1 MSNELMPT
9 QIHPNRIRQ
18 VLFLSLIL
26 FLGLIIFKELYFM
39 MSALLGAIT
48 LYVIMRNSMIKLVTK
63 YRMKRWLSALILMVI
78 SFILLVIPVAWMAS
92 VAIKK
97 LGPFF
102 QNPEIVTNAFEQIHQ
117 YLINKFNIDILKK
130 ENVSKISAQVMPFAQ
145 KTIGGT
151 LNTAGNLL
159 VMYVVLYFLLVQ
171 ITQVELWIRRNLPF
185 NNQNSQFFLVEFKN
199 LVHSNA
205 IGIPIVAII
214 QGIAAMLGY
223 WIFGV
228 NGFVLMGML
237 TAICSVIPLV
247 GPSIVWVPLSIY
259 TLSQGQQWQGIG
271 IALWGFIA
279 VGSVDNIAR
288 FALQKKLSDVHPLIT
303 ILGVIVGISLFGF
316 MGVIFGPILLSMFL
330 LLTRI
335 YNDEFVNPTEIT
347 EVVEPD
353 NETTKT
359 DTDG

>member
-1 MSNELMPT
+1 
-9 QIHPNRIRQ
+9 
-18 VLFLSLIL
+18 
-26 FLGLIIFKELYFM
+26 
-39 MSALLGAIT
+39 
-48 LYVIMRNSMIKLVTK
+48 
-63 YRMKRWLSALILMVI
+63 
-78 SFILLVIPVAWMAS
+78 
-92 VAIKK
+92 
-97 LGPFF
+97 
-102 QNPEIVTNAFEQIHQ
+102 
-117 YLINKFNIDILKK
+117 
-130 ENVSKISAQVMPFAQ
+130 
-145 KTIGGT
+145 
-151 LNTAGNLL
+151 
-159 VMYVVLYFLLVQ
+159 
-171 ITQVELWIRRNLPF
+171 
-185 NNQNSQFFLVEFKN
+185 
-199 LVHSNA
+199 
-205 IGIPIVAII
+205 
-214 QGIAAMLGY
+214 
-223 WIFGV
+223 
-228 NGFVLMGML
+228 
-237 TAICSVIPLV
+237 
-247 GPSIVWVPLSIY
+247 VWVPLSIY